1 VIRPFL
7 FVTFRSFYNR
17 IVSRL
22 KRLRN
27 VRYLISFAVAMVYF
41 WFAFFRNF
49 VSGKA
54 SFSLSA
60 LPATDIAVDVA
71 ALAVL
76 AMVIL
81 VWALPEQ
88 SAGLTFSEAEI
99 QFLFPAPI
107 TRRQLLFYKVLRQQ
121 PQVFIS
127 SALMSFFAFRNAKF
141 VGLWACFVVLSIY
154 FTFVALARARLKLLG
169 IGFLV
174 RLPAVA
180 ALIGGASWLLWQSV
194 DRSLFRKGT
203 SFKVTPG
210 EMPVFPSPFRGDVAD
225 ALLFI
230 PRLFGRAALPS
241 TLLQLVGSCALL
253 LVLALI
259 LLELASR
266 LNVAFEEASIAAS
279 QKQLARRQ
287 RRTEHRIGKYVTF
300 PRIPPPFRIPGGAPP
315 EVAIYWKNLTAGL
328 RISSPWLLIMLVFA
342 IYFLGQALYTDEV
355 PIRIMVASLAL
366 FMALLF
372 PFLGSAVFTQ
382 DMRLDLPRIEL
393 LKSYPISGERLV
405 AAEIAAPLTFV
416 ALTELMMLVVASI
429 IIRLADMPKQL
440 AFFASPEF
448 ILIGLI
454 FATPICATQLLIRNA
469 VPILLPGW
477 ATQAPDEQRGFAVMG
492 QRLLMVAGNIF
503 ILGIALLPAALILVP
518 GLLIANSWLGGS
530 TMAIALVTVPAAA
543 VLFAEVWLGIKFL
556 GSQFEKIDV
565 TNEVDTV
572 SA

>member
-7 FVTFRSFYNR
+7 FVTSRSFYNR

-27 VRYLISFAVAMVYF
+27 IRYLISFIVAMTYF
-41 WFAFFRNF
+41 WFSAFRHFF
-49 VSGKA
+49 TGKA
-54 SFSLSA
+54 RLFA
-60 LPATDIAVDVA
+60 LPANEIAVDVT
-71 ALAVL
+71 ALVIL
-76 AMVIL
+76 AIMIL

-107 TRRQLLFYKVLRQQ
+107 TRRQLLLYKVLRQQ

-127 SALMSFFAFRNAKF
+127 AALMSFFAFRHSKF
-141 VGLWACFVVLSIY
+141 VGLWVCFVVLSIY

-180 ALIGGASWLLWQSV
+180 GVVAGVSWLLWKSV
-194 DRSLFRKGT
+194 DRSVFTKEAFRVK
-203 SFKVTPG
+203 PG
-210 EMPVFPSPFRGDVAD
+210 EMPVLPSPFRGEIAD
-225 ALLFI
+225 SLLFV
-230 PRLFGRAALPS
+230 PRMFGRAALPP
-241 TLLQLVGSCALL
+241 TLLHLLVSCAAI
-253 LVLALI
+253 LVFGLI
-259 LLELASR
+259 LLELAAR

-279 QKQLARRQ
+279 QKQMVRRQ
-287 RRTEHRIGKYVTF
+287 RMTEHRIGKYVTF
-300 PRIPPPFRIPGGAPP
+300 PRIPPPFRIPRGAPP

-328 RISSPWLLIMLVFA
+328 RISSPWLLIMLTFA
-342 IYFLGQALYTDEV
+342 IYFVGQALYTDEQS
-355 PIRIMVASLAL
+355 IRVMCASLAL

-372 PFLGSAVFTQ
+372 PFLGSGVFTQ

-416 ALTELMMLVVASI
+416 ALTELMMLVVASS
-429 IIRLADMPKQL
+429 IIRLADMPKRL
-440 AFFASPEF
+440 ALFASPEF
-448 ILIGLI
+448 ILIALI
-454 FATPICATQLLIRNA
+454 FATPICAAQLLIRNA

-492 QRLLMVAGNIF
+492 QRLLMTVGNLF
-503 ILGIALLPAALILVP
+503 LLGLALVPAALILIP
-518 GLLIANSWLGGS
+518 GLILASSWLRGS
-530 TMAIALVTVPAAA
+530 ATGIALVTVPAAA
-543 VLFAEVWLGIKFL
+543 VLFVEVWLGIKFL
-556 GSQFEKIDV
+556 GAQFEKIDV
-565 TNEVDTV
+565 TNEVDAV

>member
-17 IVSRL
+17 ILSRL

-27 VRYLISFAVAMVYF
+27 VRYLISFAVAIAYF
-41 WFAFFRNF
+41 WFAFFRNAGSARMRF
-49 VSGKA
+49 
-54 SFSLSA
+54 SA
-60 LPATDIAVDVA
+60 LPATDAAVDLA
-71 ALAVL
+71 ALVVL
-76 AMVIL
+76 AMMIL

-107 TRRQLLFYKVLRQQ
+107 TRRQLLLYKVLRQQ

-127 SALMSFFAFRNAKF
+127 TALMSFFAFRNAKF
-141 VGLWACFVVLSIY
+141 VGLWACFIVLSMY
-154 FTFVALARARLKLLG
+154 FTFVALARARLKLMG

-180 ALIGGASWLLWQSV
+180 GVVAGVSWLLWNGL
-194 DRSLFRKGT
+194 DRSLFRKET
-203 SFKVTPG
+203 FRVAPG
-210 EMPVFPSPFRGDVAD
+210 QMPVFPSPFRGDVAD
-225 ALLFI
+225 AILFI

-241 TLLQLVGSCALL
+241 TLLQLLVSCAAL

-279 QKQLARRQ
+279 QKQLLRRQ
-287 RRTEHRIGKYVTF
+287 RMSEQRIGKYVTF
-300 PRIPPPFRIPGGAPP
+300 PRIPPPFRIPRGAPP
-315 EVAIYWKNLTAGL
+315 EMAIYWKNLTAGL

-342 IYFLGQALYTDEV
+342 TYFLGQALYTDQV

-416 ALTELMMLVVASI
+416 ALTELMLLVVASI
-429 IIRLADMPKQL
+429 LIHLAEMPKQL

-448 ILIGLI
+448 ILIALI

-492 QRLLMVAGNIF
+492 QRLLMVAGNILV
-503 ILGIALLPAALILVP
+503 LGVALLPAALILVP
-518 GLLIANSWLGGS
+518 GVVIAHSWFGGS
-530 TMAIALVTVPAAA
+530 AMGIALVTVPAAGL
-543 VLFAEVWLGIKFL
+543 LFVEVWLGIKFL
-556 GSQFEKIDV
+556 GAQFETIDV
-565 TNEVDTV
+565 TNEVDAV